1 MRFATRCRAD
11 GFVTLTYVKRMKSI
25 PLTALAVF
33 ALAACSAPS
42 TRWVKAGATPEDFR
56 LDQQEC
62 VSQVQDFS
70 FAFEDD
76 RASGDP
82 DPVTRDSNASEQRAG
97 SVRGDVY
104 RRCMEAR
111 GWRREREPKMPSQ

>member
-1 MRFATRCRAD
+1 
-11 GFVTLTYVKRMKSI
+11 MKSI

-62 VSQVQDFS
+62 VSQVQDFD

-76 RASGDP
+76 RESGDP
-82 DPVTRDSNASEQRAG
+82 DPFTRGANASEQRAG
-97 SVRGDVY
+97 STRGDIY